1 VISHDIGEGR
11 FNLRAAAVIIR
22 DGSVLVHR
30 AETDD
35 FWALPRGRV
44 ELFEPTPETLCREM
58 KEEIDCT
65 VCVERLLWIV
75 ENFFK
80 YEDKPFH
87 EIAFYH
93 LVTIQDPAPERL
105 MRPSF
110 EGWEDIPRVRLL
122 FHWISLDTLDDVPL
136 YPSFLRTGLREI
148 PKHTQYIVHHDT
160 DE

>member
-1 VISHDIGEGR
+1 MISHDIGGGR
-11 FNLRAAAVIIR
+11 FNLRSVAVIIR

-35 FWALPRGRV
+35 FWALPGGRV
-44 ELFEPTPETLCREM
+44 EPFEPTPETLRREM

-65 VCVERLLWIV
+65 VSVERLLWIV

-80 YEDKPFH
+80 HEGKPFH

-93 LVTIQDPAPERL
+93 LVTLQDPASERL
-105 MRPSF
+105 MQRSF

-122 FHWISLDTLDDVPL
+122 FQWISLDTLDEVPL
-136 YPSFLRTGLREI
+136 YPSFLRSGLRKI
-148 PKHTQYIVHHDT
+148 PGHTQYIVHHDT